1 MLHPDGGLLHG
12 TLDVLILKAVS
23 WGPRHGYAIAEWV
36 RMVSDGELLVE
47 EGPLY
52 TALHRLERKA
62 WLTSEWGYSDNNRR
76 AKFYQLSA
84 AGRRQLKNEATSWDR
99 LARAVTKAL
108 AATSAQP
115 A

>member
-23 WGPRHGYAIAEWV
+23 WGPRHGYAIAEWA

-52 TALHRLERKA
+52 TALHRLERKG
-62 WLTSEWGYSDNNRR
+62 WLTAEWGFSDNNRR
-76 AKFYQLSA
+76 AKYYQLSP
-84 AGRRQLKNEATSWDR
+84 AGRRQLRNEASSWER
-99 LARAVTKAL
+99 YARAVTKAL
-108 AATSAQP
+108 AATAASP